1 MPGTTVSGGG
11 GRQQSPNVLGYKA
24 SSFPRDTVM
33 RGADKQD
40 WITYVDKAGSARWRH
55 RVTCTATS
63 ARKPRSTKKTTKRA
77 SPRTY
82 RYLPHLGNASAI
94 YRDLRER
101 ELAQYYAAR
110 GMTSLGNTMVT
121 KSKHTKTPGG
131 IKIVYSSN
139 ENERD
144 NTNWTNGLHKKYMLQ
159 SKAEAALQA
168 AFDKKEN
175 AS

>member
-1 MPGTTVSGGG
+1 MPGTPVLGG
-11 GRQQSPNVLGYKA
+11 GRQQSPNVLGFKA
-24 SSFPRDTVM
+24 SAFPEHTTM
-33 RGADKQD
+33 RGADRKD

-63 ARKPRSTKKTTKRA
+63 SRKPRSTKKTTKRA

-94 YRDLRER
+94 YQDLRER

-110 GMTSLGNTMVT
+110 GMTSHGNTMLT
-121 KSKHTKTPGG
+121 KATHTKTPGG
-131 IKIVYSSN
+131 IQIVYSSK

-144 NTNWTNGLHKKYMLQ
+144 NNNWTTGLHKKYMLQ

-168 AFDKKEN
+168 AIDKKNN